1 MFGLFR
7 KKAKADASII
17 VPRIKH
23 TNFLV
28 ALAEVVKSEEDTPV
42 MEPLVGDLLVTYAL
56 DLPEMFQMVSGH
68 DLQKLGL
75 SPEQLRP
82 IAIDNLKHQ
91 IGEVGQEG
99 EPPVLQLVVGNDL
112 EACLL
117 LVDGVWKS
125 LAQSV
130 PGEIVVGVPARDV
143 LLVTRSDP
151 ARGAVE
157 VLREAVQKLHS
168 METTHALTR
177 NLLVRRNNGWEVF
190 EQAA

>member
-1 MFGLFR
+1 MFGLFK
-7 KKAKADASII
+7 KKAKPDASI

-28 ALAEVVKSEEDTPV
+28 ALRDIVKSEEETPV
-42 MEPLVGDLLVTYAL
+42 TEPLVGDLLVTYAL

-75 SPEQLRP
+75 SPEQLRS

-91 IGEVGQEG
+91 IGEVGHEG
-99 EPPVLQLVVGNDL
+99 EPPGLQLVVGNDL

-117 LVDGVWKS
+117 LVDGVWES

-130 PGEIVVGVPARDV
+130 PGEMVVGVPARDV
-143 LLVTRSDP
+143 LLVTSSDP
-151 ARGAVE
+151 ARGAVD
-157 VLREAVQKLHS
+157 VLREAVHKLHS
-168 METTHALTR
+168 LETTR
-177 NLLVRRNNGWEVF
+177 
-190 EQAA
+190 